1 MNKIKND
8 SIDNNKSIMSFNLLN
23 IVNESRYLNQL
34 YKSRVKVGDRIIL
47 KTYNSTYLI
56 KVLENGQYEVS
67 GGWFEKNNLTQTKT
81 TIHGCTW
88 GGSIIKSDIVAACGL
103 HLEFGNKVVTSKIR
117 RIFHI
122 PNHCIN

>member
-1 MNKIKND
+1 V
-8 SIDNNKSIMSFNLLN
+8 SYNLLN
-23 IVNESRYLNQL
+23 IVNESHYLQQL
-34 YKSRVKVGDRIIL
+34 YKSRVKAGDHIIL
-47 KTYNSTYLI
+47 KTSNSVYSI
-56 KVLENGQYEVS
+56 RVLKNGQYEVS
-67 GGWFEKNNLTQTKT
+67 GGWFDKNNLQQTKT

-122 PNHCIN
+122 PNHCEN